1 MENAM
6 SDKDEAKPP
15 GSTEPSQRPEFLE
28 ADQLSTQTID
38 LGSLLTKD
46 VTTSGSF
53 DVSGGIWATTFGKLM
68 QALPIPVLL
77 VDESYGVVVANQA
90 FGRLPRTVSEIQ
102 GAPFHYFFS
111 DPTVA
116 DEMQSV
122 LEAVFTTRIPQVVET
137 IAGHRKE
144 KIWCRMTF
152 RSIRMG
158 GDRFTLIVIEDLTAE
173 KRALILKQKQEQ
185 LHRRHR
191 DEMEQ
196 QVKERTI
203 ELSNTN
209 EALRLMIDGMQQKI
223 EEDRQ
228 RITDNVHI
236 RVKPL
241 IDLLKSEHIPDHV
254 RPIVKALEL
263 SLEGVFT
270 DYHRSAA
277 TLFAEFTPREM
288 MVVDLLKS
296 NLSSKQIASIMGISV
311 EGVNHHRLNIRK
323 KLGIEATGKSL
334 SVWLRQLFVPDD

>member
-15 GSTEPSQRPEFLE
+15 GWTEPSQRPQFLE

-53 DVSGGIWATTFGKLM
+53 DVSSEIWATTFGKLM

-77 VDESYGVVVANQA
+77 VDKSYRAVIANQA
-90 FGRLPRTVSEIQ
+90 FARVPRTVPEIQ
-102 GAPFHYFFS
+102 GAPFHNFFPN
-111 DPTVA
+111 PTVA

-122 LEAVFTTRIPQVVET
+122 LEAVFTTRKPQVVET
-137 IAGHRKE
+137 IVGHRKE

-173 KRALILKQKQEQ
+173 KRALILKQKQEES
-185 LHRRHR
+185 LRRHH
-191 DEMEQ
+191 DEMEK
-196 QVKERTI
+196 QVKDRTI
-203 ELSNTN
+203 ELSNAN
-209 EALRLMIDGMQQKI
+209 EALKLLIEGMQQKI
-223 EEDRQ
+223 KEDRQ
-228 RITDNVHI
+228 RISDNLHV

-241 IDLLKSEHIPDHV
+241 IDLLKSKEIPDHL
-254 RPIVKALEL
+254 RSIVEALEL
-263 SLEGVFT
+263 AMGGVFT
-270 DYHRSAA
+270 DYHHKAE
-277 TLFAEFTPREM
+277 TLFADFTPREM
-288 MVVDLLKS
+288 MVVDLLRS
-296 NLSSKQIASIMGISV
+296 NLSSKQIASVLGISV
-311 EGVNHHRLNIRK
+311 DGVSAHRQNIRK

-334 SVWLRQLFVPDD
+334 SVWLRQLFVRDD

>member
-1 MENAM
+1 M

-77 VDESYGVVVANQA
+77 VDQSYRVVVANQA
-90 FGRLPRTVSEIQ
+90 FGRVPRTVSEIQ
-102 GAPFHYFFS
+102 GAPFHYFFP
-111 DPTVA
+111 DATVA

-122 LEAVFTTRIPQVVET
+122 LEAVFTTRKPQVVET

-152 RSIRMG
+152 RSIRIG
-158 GDRFTLIVIEDLTAE
+158 GDRFTLIVIEDLTAQ
-173 KRALILKQKQEQ
+173 KSALILKQKQEQ
-185 LHRRHR
+185 LLRRHR
-191 DEMEQ
+191 DDLEKLVQ
-196 QVKERTI
+196 ERTI
-203 ELSNTN
+203 ELSNAN

-236 RVKPL
+236 RIKPL
-241 IDLLKSEHIPDHV
+241 IDLLKSERIPDHV

-277 TLFAEFTPREM
+277 TLFADFTPREM
-288 MVVDLLKS
+288 MVVDLLRS

-323 KLGIEATGKSL
+323 KLGIEVTGKNL
-334 SVWLRQLFVPDD
+334 SVWLRQLFERDH